1 MQRLILIIAFLSL
14 NLLTLSAQQLFIKNV
29 GQWDNDIMYSGSGE
43 GYKIV
48 IARSG
53 IYINHQQVNKVEE
66 SLDEF
71 GNKKNVTL
79 LSSDNLRLHFA
90 GSEIEEQIIDNKVS
104 GRISPI
110 TFDFWNYGPNS
121 DWFWDVPCYE
131 EIIISDIYP
140 DISMKLYYEGNN
152 IRYDFELGAS
162 ANSNEIKMLVQG
174 AQSSEIFDNELIIK
188 TKLGEI
194 RNGKIKTFINSS
206 GQEIPTSIKMNK
218 SGEIQFDLAEYNKDE
233 IITIDPLV
241 YASYL
246 YNQTA
251 IEPNYGF
258 FNAQK
263 KGDEYWLRV
272 WEYFR
277 LNYYTDTLNFTNNAL
292 SNPESIIVYDSDF
305 KKIKKYIVV
314 SYVLSNKII
323 FPDENNLLI
332 ALLIPKEKY
341 SEYNIIDQDIRDNR
355 CLVKVNLT
363 DKTIVKGIK
372 IPPNGIANIYLSA
385 DKRILLS
392 YSAFGSNKTLA
403 YLTENSYFSGC
414 DSAFSKN
421 CIYPYFVVIS
431 SSMQEIEYA
440 TLIPY
445 SVPNSK
451 YLKSTTISDILSDSK
466 GNIYFINRVPYNFV
480 NKYENLIGNW
490 TGTVPEQYISHF
502 TSIHKLDKNY
512 NMVKSIAVGFA
523 AVRHFLIDKN
533 DELILIGN
541 VDETILD
548 EIWLHEDCLQPTES
562 DWAGN
567 KWYEKNKIG
576 ILKLDTDLE
585 YLRSGI
591 IPGGYFIE
599 YFNEST
605 AWYYPNAGSDA
616 ALDDDNN
623 ILITICLP
631 NYHFNGF
638 PNKGNE
644 SFKVGHTEY
653 KDGINND
660 AALVKVSSDLTKIL
674 YSTVYGGSGDDAPG
688 FMFVQDTLV
697 TIIGTTSSTDLVVT
711 PDADVNYPHNPTE
724 RLFVVTLNTNSPV
737 SVEDSPKD
745 KPYIYPNPAF
755 SYIELPE
762 SLTKRFA
769 QYSIHDLPGR
779 TLVSKRLQDYRI
791 DISSLP
797 RGTYNLTL
805 TNGTDIVS
813 YLFVKAE

>member
-791 DISSLP
+791 DISALP